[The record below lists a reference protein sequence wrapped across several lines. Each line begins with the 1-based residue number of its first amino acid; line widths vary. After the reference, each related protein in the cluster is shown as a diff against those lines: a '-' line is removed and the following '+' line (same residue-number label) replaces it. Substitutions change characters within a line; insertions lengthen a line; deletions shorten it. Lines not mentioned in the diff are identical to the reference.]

1 MGGKNK
7 KKGEVNFSKYFRKTK
22 MTSKNST
29 KLLRR
34 NYLSRRDIYEMVISR
49 LHLSIYNDE
58 DSFSFLVVQT
68 EKKYFERNISSH
80 IIERLRLTNYN

>member
-7 KKGEVNFSKYFRKTK
+7 KKGKL
-22 MTSKNST
+22 TSANILEKLKNST

-34 NYLSRRDIYEMVISR
+34 NYLSRRKIYEMVISR

-68 EKKYFERNISSH
+68 EKKYFERNISSY